1 MSVPGTPYRLVVG
14 ALELP
19 LKALRGASRLARR
32 NRERG
37 VARDGGT
44 ATIPLR

>member
-14 ALELP
+14 TLELP
-19 LKALRGASRLARR
+19 LKALRRASRLARR

-37 VARDGGT
+37 VSRSGSK